1 MKLEERKQNSFIQ
14 KSIFLLIIMT
24 LWICLGTGFTV
35 NAAQREDTKLLKIYD
50 GKSIEASQIQFKAEV
65 ATPDSNRIDIYR
77 SEKPVSQGGKLEKL
91 DSFRVIGDFWE
102 VLGDNL
108 YMNYGDNFKV
118 QCYSN
123 DVYVEGNLTFVD
135 TTTKAGHQYS
145 YRLVYGDKVYD
156 PDSGEYS
163 VEVVSNIIDVK
174 ANLQTPELYKCY
186 STDNKTVNLSWS
198 YIAQADGYRVY
209 RYDNGKWSFLK
220 NVKKRNVITTTDK
233 NVQTGKTYQY
243 RVLAYRVIKGKNIY
257 SSKSKAR
264 KITLKTATVKGDY
277 QYGSVYGPYL
287 DAQHLAQVRSVVQSF
302 KINYIRK
309 GMSDYDRV
317 LTAYN
322 YLRSNCSYAYK
333 GWQYNYANTAW
344 GALVYGEAQC
354 SGYARAMK
362 ALCDAIGVDCR
373 YVHADSK
380 ASNPSHQWNQVRVGG
395 KWYILDAQSG
405 GFLLGS
411 RTWKKK
417 AGMSWDAKG
426 LPTCSVTDY
435 KKKS

>member
-77 SEKPVSQGGKLEKL
+77 SEKPVSQGGKLKKL
-91 DSFRVIGDFWE
+91 DSFRVVGDLWK

-174 ANLQTPELYKCY
+174 ANLQTPPRFCIIEQE
-186 STDNKTVNLSWS
+186 S
-198 YIAQADGYRVY
+198 I
-209 RYDNGKWSFLK
+209 
-220 NVKKRNVITTTDK
+220 
-233 NVQTGKTYQY
+233 VQPC
-243 RVLAYRVIKGKNIY
+243 
-257 SSKSKAR
+257 
-264 KITLKTATVKGDY
+264 TA
-277 QYGSVYGPYL
+277 
-287 DAQHLAQVRSVVQSF
+287 LAQTRCCWPGFRS
-302 KINYIRK
+302 
-309 GMSDYDRV
+309 
-317 LTAYN
+317 
-322 YLRSNCSYAYK
+322 
-333 GWQYNYANTAW
+333 
-344 GALVYGEAQC
+344 
-354 SGYARAMK
+354 
-362 ALCDAIGVDCR
+362 
-373 YVHADSK
+373 
-380 ASNPSHQWNQVRVGG
+380 
-395 KWYILDAQSG
+395 QSG
-405 GFLLGS
+405 PG
-411 RTWKKK
+411 
-417 AGMSWDAKG
+417 AP
-426 LPTCSVTDY
+426 PTCAPAAAS
-435 KKKS
+435 

>member
-1 MKLEERKQNSFIQ
+1 MKLKERKQNSFIQ

-118 QCYSN
+118 QCYSH
-123 DVYVEGNLTFVD
+123 DTCVEGNLTFVD
-135 TTTKAGHQYS
+135 TTAKAGHQYS
-145 YRLVYGDKVYD
+145 YRLVYGDMVYD

-163 VEVVSNIIDVK
+163 VEIVSNIIDVK

-220 NVKKRNVITTTDK
+220 NVKKRNVISTTDK
-233 NVQTGKTYQY
+233 NVQAGKTYQY
-243 RVLAYRVIKGKNIY
+243 SIYGTKQKITWRSSNKSVVSIDSKGKATAKRSGYVTI
-257 SSKSKAR
+257 
-264 KITLKTATVKGDY
+264 TATFGTYHFESYVNVNPKPTVVK
-277 QYGSVYGPYL
+277 
-287 DAQHLAQVRSVVQSF
+287 
-302 KINYIRK
+302 
-309 GMSDYDRV
+309 
-317 LTAYN
+317 TYN
-322 YLRSNCSYAYK
+322 
-333 GWQYNYANTAW
+333 
-344 GALVYGEAQC
+344 
-354 SGYARAMK
+354 
-362 ALCDAIGVDCR
+362 IG
-373 YVHADSK
+373 
-380 ASNPSHQWNQVRVGG
+380 Q
-395 KWYILDAQSG
+395 
-405 GFLLGS
+405 
-411 RTWKKK
+411 TWKVPGQWSLRINSVTEMDERNPYSDVYPD
-417 AGMSWDAKG
+417 AVYLIDYTYENLGYGDELYISMDLQRIVDAKG
-426 LPTCSVTDY
+426 YTGYSYPNDQTYYPQELPVGAKCHAQGIVGVDHAGNFKIYVDEYTKTTY
-435 KKKS
+435 KKYSAIFNIKVN

>member
-1 MKLEERKQNSFIQ
+1 
-14 KSIFLLIIMT
+14 
-24 LWICLGTGFTV
+24 
-35 NAAQREDTKLLKIYD
+35 
-50 GKSIEASQIQFKAEV
+50 
-65 ATPDSNRIDIYR
+65 
-77 SEKPVSQGGKLEKL
+77 
-91 DSFRVIGDFWE
+91 
-102 VLGDNL
+102 
-108 YMNYGDNFKV
+108 MNYGDNFKV
-118 QCYSN
+118 QCYSH
-123 DVYVEGNLTFVD
+123 DTCVEGNLTFVD
-135 TTTKAGHQYS
+135 TTAKAGHQYS
-145 YRLVYGDKVYD
+145 YRLVYGDMVYD

-163 VEVVSNIIDVK
+163 VEIVSNIIDVK
-174 ANLQTPELYKCY
+174 ANLQPPELYKCY

-233 NVQTGKTYQY
+233 NVQAGKTYQY

-309 GMSDYDRV
+309 RMSDYDRV

-322 YLRSNCSYAYK
+322 YLRSNCSYAYR

-417 AGMSWDAKG
+417 AGMSWDTKG

-435 KKKS
+435 KK